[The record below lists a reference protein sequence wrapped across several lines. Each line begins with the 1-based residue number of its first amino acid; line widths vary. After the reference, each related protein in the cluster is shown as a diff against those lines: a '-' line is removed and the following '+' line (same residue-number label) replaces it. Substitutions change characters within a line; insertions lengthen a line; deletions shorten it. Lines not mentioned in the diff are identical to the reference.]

1 MSHIGDEE
9 SPRRIWRRVLAIG
22 LPSLGTVLLEPVLT
36 STDTAI
42 IGHVSAVALGS
53 LSLAAS
59 VLSLVV
65 VPFTSLSFA
74 VTTEASSTRAKGP
87 PTAVGALGV
96 RVWWGF
102 GIMGIGLGLLLGIL
116 APLVGLVAPNPEVG
130 RGAEIYLWISCLS
143 MPALCATQG
152 AGSYLTGISRTS
164 TVLLL
169 SLGTAVFNVAV
180 EVILV
185 FGAHLSVAGS
195 ATGTALAQ
203 VMAALLG
210 RAAIGRV
217 EMVPRGRLRD
227 AWTYLRDSMEVG
239 RALVVRTLALTGAIS
254 GAVIV
259 ASLLSVGTL
268 GGFQVGQQAWLVF
281 GLSFD
286 AIAVPAQVLI
296 AEWHAR
302 GLDGHIAPWGRR
314 LLLVGLGSSVLLG
327 AIMIIAR
334 GPLADLYTSSPIVR
348 PLARTSIVAGGI
360 LMPPAALSFVVDGLV
375 SGMGRFDRLRTIM
388 VWSFLGFF
396 VVSVLVVANP
406 RLRDGVGGVWV
417 AFGTWL
423 AIPAVLSL
431 QYWRRSQRELDS
443 RRDNLGE

>member
-1 MSHIGDEE
+1 MTYRGDEK
-9 SPRRIWRRVLAIG
+9 SPRHIWRRVISIG

-42 IGHVSAVALGS
+42 IGHVSATALGA

-59 VLSLVV
+59 ALSLVV

-74 VTTEASSTRAKGP
+74 VTTEASATRARGP
-87 PTAVGALGV
+87 REAVGALGV

-102 GIMGIGLGLLLGIL
+102 GIMGVGLGLLLCVL
-116 APLVGLVAPNPEVG
+116 APFVGLVAPNPEVG
-130 RGAEIYLWISCLS
+130 RGAEIYLWISCFS

-164 TVLLL
+164 TVLLI

-185 FGAHLSVAGS
+185 FGVHLSVAGS
-195 ATGTALAQ
+195 ATGTAIAQ
-203 VMAALLG
+203 VIAALLG
-210 RAAIGRV
+210 RAAIGRADV
-217 EMVPRGRLRD
+217 VSHGRLRD
-227 AWTYLRDSMEVG
+227 AWSYLRDSMEVG

-259 ASLLSVGTL
+259 ASLLSVATL

-281 GLSFD
+281 GLTFD

-302 GLDGHIAPWGRR
+302 GLDDHIAPWGRR
-314 LLLVGLGSSVLLG
+314 LLLVGLVSSVLLG
-327 AIMIIAR
+327 AVMILAR
-334 GPLADLYTSSPIVR
+334 G
-348 PLARTSIVAGGI
+348 
-360 LMPPAALSFVVDGLV
+360 
-375 SGMGRFDRLRTIM
+375 
-388 VWSFLGFF
+388 
-396 VVSVLVVANP
+396 
-406 RLRDGVGGVWV
+406 
-417 AFGTWL
+417 
-423 AIPAVLSL
+423 
-431 QYWRRSQRELDS
+431 
-443 RRDNLGE
+443 